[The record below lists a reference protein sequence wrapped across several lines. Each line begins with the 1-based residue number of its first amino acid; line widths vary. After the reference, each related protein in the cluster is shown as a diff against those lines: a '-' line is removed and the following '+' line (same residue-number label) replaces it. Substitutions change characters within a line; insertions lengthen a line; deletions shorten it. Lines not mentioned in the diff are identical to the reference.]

1 MLFKIIASNIKTM
14 KKKIIILLL
23 CAHSYAQVGIGISTP
38 SSSAVL
44 DLTSTSKG
52 FLPPRMTTE
61 ERNAI
66 SSPVAGLTIYNT
78 NLKSLETYDGVRWIN
93 YRSITSTDVLN
104 PITNQIWMDR
114 NLGASQVATSSTDF
128 NGYGSLFQWGRAA
141 DGHQLI
147 NWTSSGSGGGVNGT
161 TTTLSDTNTPTT
173 SQYIVT
179 QGTSGP
185 GGIVNSNDW
194 RSGHNN
200 NLWQGANGINNP
212 CPWGYRLPTETE
224 WEAERQ
230 SWTSNDA
237 NGAFASPLKLPLAGF
252 RHPFQAFGI
261 SDGMFG
267 GYYWSSTI
275 NGNESKVLAFSVYD
289 SNANIS
295 QQGRAYGSSVRCIK
309 N

>member
-1 MLFKIIASNIKTM
+1 M
-14 KKKIIILLL
+14 KKKIIVLLL

-78 NLKSLETYDGVRWIN
+78 NLNCLETYDGVRWIN

-114 NLGASQVATSSTDF
+114 NLGATQVATSSTDF

-147 NWTSSGSGGGVNGT
+147 NWTSSGSGVGVNSIT
-161 TTTLSDTNTPTT
+161 FTLSDTDSPTT

-179 QGTSGP
+179 QQNRYP
-185 GGIVNSNDW
+185 GSIVNSNDW

-212 CPWGYRLPTETE
+212 CPWGYRLPTATE

-237 NGAFASPLKLPLAGF
+237 NGAFASPLKLPLAGY
-252 RHPFQAFGI
+252 RHSQLDIGI
-261 SDGMFG
+261 ASGTEY
-267 GYYWSSTI
+267 GYYWSSTV

-295 QQGRAYGSSVRCIK
+295 NQGRSYGSSVRCIK

>member
-1 MLFKIIASNIKTM
+1 MKT
-14 KKKIIILLL
+14 KYIVLAFLLS
-23 CAHSYAQVGIGISTP
+23 AQSYAQVGIGTESPNT
-38 SSSAVL
+38 SAVL
-44 DLTSTSKG
+44 ELSSTSKG

-104 PITNQIWMDR
+104 PITNQIRMDR
-114 NLGASQVATSSTDF
+114 NLGATQAATSSTDF

-161 TTTLSDTNTPTT
+161 TTTLSDTDTPTT
-173 SQYIVT
+173 SQYIIT
-179 QGTSGP
+179 QYHLAPGT
-185 GGIVNSNDW
+185 IVNSNDW

-200 NLWQGANGINNP
+200 NLWQGINGINNP
-212 CPWGYRLPTETE
+212 CLWGYRLPTETE

-252 RHPFQAFGI
+252 RHPLGSIGI
-261 SDGMFG
+261 SQGMEY

-275 NGNESKVLAFSVYD
+275 NGNESKVLTFSVYD

-295 QQGRAYGSSVRCIK
+295 NHGRSFGLSVRCIK